1 MTESDRRYLHTLT
14 AGAWLPVVQSLITGI
29 IVFILVLVIGFTFR
43 FRSPWTWSVVIGGLV
58 VVVTWFI
65 LAGHW
70 YRLTDLETWTGIDF
84 NHDGV
89 IGDYSPT
96 PTRREEVRV
105 YVSEVTAVGHVTG
118 NQKIIDFPCSG
129 EQLRQLA
136 EGLLTGVPLAERG
149 WTGAGRPFSTAGFRS
164 VRAELIKRGLV
175 ALASDKDTR
184 RGYVLTVAG
193 RNILARLIEELTPS
207 PT

>member
-1 MTESDRRYLHTLT
+1 MSQSDRRYLHTLT

-29 IVFILVLVIGFTFR
+29 IVFVLVLVIGLMFR
-43 FRSPWTWSVVIGGLV
+43 FRSPWAWSVVIGGLAV
-58 VVVTWFI
+58 VMTWFI
-65 LAGHW
+65 LAKHW
-70 YRLTDLETWTGIDF
+70 YKLTDLETWTGIDF
-84 NHDGV
+84 NRDGV
-89 IGDYSPT
+89 IGDYLPN
-96 PTRREEVRV
+96 PTRRDEVRV
-105 YVSEVTAVGHVTG
+105 YVSEITAAGHVTG

-129 EQLRQLA
+129 EQLQQLA
-136 EGLLTGVPLAERG
+136 EGLLNGVPLAERG

-193 RNILARLIEELTPS
+193 RNILARLLEELSPS